1 MLLLSLLLLLLLLLT
16 HNIHDVVRQ
25 LGRQLVVAGEQR
37 FQRVVQRRVVDEI
50 RARGLLV
57 RRLNEKRRRQVAM
70 TQRQFVRARSG
81 SRRSATTFVQHS
93 QIEQLVQRLCLNAR
107 AVLRR
112 PTRTTKFSYFLR
124 RRMRAGGQV
133 GWRIGFGVGW
143 RAGSDFGAFQLL
155 LQVFPMID
163 ATF

>member
-1 MLLLSLLLLLLLLLT
+1 MLLLSLLLLFLLLT

-93 QIEQLVQRLCLNAR
+93 QIEQRVQRLCLNAG
-107 AVLRR
+107 AVLRRR